1 MSSAKSKFLTPLL
14 KPQSST
20 GQELTART
28 HHVGET
34 RKRLVPVKLTEHV
47 DDFSS
52 HLPARLTM
60 GKFLVDIKRFRLKFH
75 GKADKFF

>member
-1 MSSAKSKFLTPLL
+1 ML
-14 KPQSST
+14 KPQSSI

-52 HLPARLTM
+52 HLPARLSM
-60 GKFLVDIKRFRLKFH
+60 GKFLVDI
-75 GKADKFF
+75 